1 MHNVNGVE
9 PRFARFDLRRDDTSG
24 GDDDGGAALTSGGG
38 DCDEAG
44 AAPVA
49 AATNDASSEASAS
62 GGDGAG
68 EDDRCGEWFGES
80 EELWRDTR
88 EGNAQSL
95 DVRINLIA
103 RRISV
108 SEDVISDTRRRRR
121 R

>member
-38 DCDEAG
+38 DCDDAG
-44 AAPVA
+44 AAAA
-49 AATNDASSEASAS
+49 AATTDASSEASAS